1 MAEESAVPPP
11 PPRRIFWLSTFVIIV
26 LILGAALFTY
36 WWIWWR
42 FEEYTD
48 DAYVAGNMVS
58 LTPQIHG
65 IVVSINA
72 DETDI
77 VEKNQLIIAL
87 DPTDATLAFEEKKAE
102 LGEALRMVIGL
113 FERVGELKAQ
123 CEEKKATLWKSALD
137 YEHRRT
143 LVDFGGVSI
152 EDFQH
157 SEAELRRAFAALVDV
172 EHALVAAYAQVENTT
187 VASHPLVE
195 KAQELLKEAYVRL
208 QRCKIVAPVTGMV
221 AQRNA
226 QVGERVEAGSKLLAI
241 VPLDEIW
248 VYANFKEV
256 QLKKMRIGQSV
267 NMTADLYGHSLTY
280 HGRITGISAGTGS
293 VFSII
298 PPQNATGN
306 WIKIVQRLPVRIAFD
321 PEEIR
326 KNPLRLGLSMEVT
339 VDLHDTD
346 GRVLPVPKMPTPVY
360 QTDVF
365 EQQLEGVDKVIQT
378 IIEENVAP
386 AFFEETYYQ
395 NL

>member
-1 MAEESAVPPP
+1 
-11 PPRRIFWLSTFVIIV
+11 
-26 LILGAALFTY
+26 
-36 WWIWWR
+36 
-42 FEEYTD
+42 
-48 DAYVAGNMVS
+48 
-58 LTPQIHG
+58 
-65 IVVSINA
+65 
-72 DETDI
+72 
-77 VEKNQLIIAL
+77 
-87 DPTDATLAFEEKKAE
+87 
-102 LGEALRMVIGL
+102 
-113 FERVGELKAQ
+113 
-123 CEEKKATLWKSALD
+123 
-137 YEHRRT
+137 
-143 LVDFGGVSI
+143 
-152 EDFQH
+152 
-157 SEAELRRAFAALVDV
+157 
-172 EHALVAAYAQVENTT
+172 
-187 VASHPLVE
+187 
-195 KAQELLKEAYVRL
+195 LKESYVRL

-346 GRVLPVPKMPTPVY
+346 GRVLPIPKMPTPVY
-360 QTDVF
+360 QTDV
-365 EQQLEGVDKVIQT
+365 L
-378 IIEENVAP
+378 NSS
-386 AFFEETYYQ
+386 
-395 NL
+395 